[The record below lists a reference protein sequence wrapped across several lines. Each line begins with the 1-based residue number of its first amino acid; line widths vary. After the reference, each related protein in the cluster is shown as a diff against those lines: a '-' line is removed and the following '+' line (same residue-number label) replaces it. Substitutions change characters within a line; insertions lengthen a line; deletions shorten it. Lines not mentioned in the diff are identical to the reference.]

1 MGNDQGGMD
10 HGQQM
15 NHDMNMQNQGMN
27 MRGNG
32 MNGANVEFKSSM
44 APAADTGPAPD
55 FSQLANGK
63 KSISA
68 DQAASYPPLANDFDY
83 VDKNRD
89 GRITQRE
96 YDSWKSH

>member
-1 MGNDQGGMD
+1 MSGHQDMNGGMKN
-10 HGQQM
+10 GG
-15 NHDMNMQNQGMN
+15 MNMQDSN
-27 MRGNG
+27 MQGNG
-32 MNGANVEFKSSM
+32 NAGANVEFKSSM
-44 APAADTGPAPD
+44 APAPDTGPAPD

-83 VDKNRD
+83 ADKNRD